1 MDTRFIESFITVI
14 ESGSMAEAARRLN
27 LTPAAVAQRIHA
39 LEAEIGAKLVA
50 RSGRTVRSTEAG
62 AKILAR
68 AREFLNGV
76 RELKAAAIDDVLV
89 GELRLGAVST
99 ALTGLLPPLLA
110 GLADRYPRIGVYIE
124 PGVSRLLFHKVL
136 EGELDAAMI
145 VEPQFALPKTVDWTV
160 LREEPLI
167 LLAPASM
174 AAMPMHELLRN
185 QPFIR
190 YDRNNWGG
198 RLADRYLRA
207 HDIEPRERFELDA
220 LDAIAVLVDRRLG
233 VSLVP
238 DWAAPWPEGLSIAK
252 IALPGDA
259 PARRLGLLWAKMSSQ
274 SRPIA
279 ALLQVMRERG
289 AALDRTA

>member
-1 MDTRFIESFITVI
+1 MDTRFVESFVTVI

-39 LEAEIGAKLVA
+39 LEAEFGVKLVA

-76 RELKAAAIDDVLV
+76 RELKAAAVDEVLA

-110 GLADRYPRIGVYIE
+110 GLAERYPHIGIYIE
-124 PGVSRLLFHKVL
+124 PGVSRLLYQKVL
-136 EGELDAAMI
+136 QIELDAAMI
-145 VEPQFALPKTVDWTV
+145 VEPQFALPKSVDWTV

-167 LLAPASM
+167 VLAPA
-174 AAMPMHELLRN
+174 AMGALPAHELLRTE
-185 QPFIR
+185 PFIR

-198 RLADRYLRA
+198 QLADRYLRA
-207 HDIEPRERFELDA
+207 NGIEPKERFELDA
-220 LDAIAVLVDRRLG
+220 LDAIAVLVDRGLG

-238 DWAAPWPEGLSIAK
+238 DWAAPWPEGLSVAK
-252 IALPGDA
+252 IALPGRVS
-259 PARRLGLLWAKMSSQ
+259 ARRLGLLWAKTSAQ
-274 SRPIA
+274 SRLIA
-279 ALLQVMRERG
+279 ALLQVMREH
-289 AALDRTA
+289 AAAINRKN